1 MSYLKKINKFIK
13 LILNKVWRVGLIN
26 NIAAAVELE
35 DLVKDLHFETVI
47 DVGSNKGQFI
57 LLIEKLFKNKTI
69 YSFEPISE
77 ILEKQK
83 EFFKDKKNL
92 FYYNLGIG
100 KKSEKKKFYI
110 TNRKDSSSFL
120 KVEHNIKGNND
131 YKIEEEREINIKS
144 LDEVMSDRGILA
156 PILMKIDVQGF
167 ELEVLKGAF
176 NLLEKIKYIII
187 EVSYDELYSKQPLEN
202 AITMYLSSKN
212 FKIIKKNSNIY
223 KIPNSNFSQVDVL
236 YKNELI
242 N

>member
-1 MSYLKKINKFIK
+1 MNFIKKITKFTK
-13 LILNKVWRVGLIN
+13 LLGSRICRKGLLN
-26 NIAAAVELE
+26 NIAASIELE
-35 DLVKDLHFETVI
+35 NLIKDLHFETVL

-120 KVEHNIKGNND
+120 KVNHNIKGNND

-144 LDEVMSDRGILA
+144 LDEVMGDRDILA

-167 ELEVLKGAF
+167 ELEVLKGSF
-176 NLLEKIKYIII
+176 NLLKKIKYIII
-187 EVSYDELYSKQPLEN
+187 EVSYDVLYSKQPLEN
-202 AITMYLSSKN
+202 EITKYLSSKN
-212 FKIIKKNSNIY
+212 FKIIKKNSNNY
-223 KIPNSNFSQVDVL
+223 KIPNSNFLQVDIL